1 MEEKKTS
8 FLDSTTDG
16 MWGFVKGALT
26 GGAIGAIGGAAVA
39 AVVALIAPDMIGSL
53 LASGS
58 VATGEV
64 GAAAVAGATAVSL
77 GAGPVATAS
86 VIGGSVGGA
95 ILSTVGGFSG
105 MATEV
110 IRGREAAQ
118 VSGEDVA
125 NVAKISYAQGV
136 MVGHNIAQEQ
146 QAEVSTKFR
155 DKVAQQRTQAQ
166 QAQKTH

>member
-1 MEEKKTS
+1 MEEKKS
-8 FLDSTTDG
+8 FLGSVMDG
-16 MWGFVKGALT
+16 IGGFIKGAFT
-26 GGAIGAIGGAAVA
+26 GGAIGAIGGAAIA
-39 AVVALIAPDMIGSL
+39 AVGALVFPGAAETL
-53 LASGS
+53 LTAITASTGAGAA
-58 VATGEV
+58 VATNAIANV
-64 GAAAVAGATAVSL
+64 GIVGLSTITGAVAGASTF
-77 GAGPVATAS
+77 GA
-86 VIGGSVGGA
+86 VGGY
-95 ILSTVGGFSG
+95 SG

-110 IRGREAAQ
+110 IRGREAGQ

-155 DKVAQQRTQAQ
+155 DKVMQQRAQTQ